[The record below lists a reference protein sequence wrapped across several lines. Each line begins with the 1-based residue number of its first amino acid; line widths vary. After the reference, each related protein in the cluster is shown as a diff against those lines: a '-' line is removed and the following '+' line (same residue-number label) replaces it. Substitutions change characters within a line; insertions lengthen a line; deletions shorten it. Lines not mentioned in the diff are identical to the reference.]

1 MAELENPLMLID
13 LLDRLE
19 WYRDTH
25 PLWQSVIDILDRSLP
40 YDDPDGEHFIDTV
53 RYQVETYRTTERG
66 SEAVAEENRLLVL
79 LEGEELF
86 SLSEGEE
93 VMLSTVFTEGLF
105 IYLRKGERY
114 KSRQTYSQEKIVR
127 RVVFFLP

>member
-1 MAELENPLMLID
+1 MLID

-86 SLSEGEE
+86 SLSESEE